1 MIDPALDQAF
11 GIGIGIGEA
20 RVRFPTTLDR
30 LIHLRA
36 LPNLGGLASTG
47 LTYIATHANER
58 HYKAGEL
65 VYRPEEPVTAV
76 HLIVEGGIRVEQ
88 EGLHLFDAV
97 PPFATGFFPVIA
109 KSPVGQKATALEATV
124 TLEISQTDLFEILED
139 DFGSL
144 ENGLRQQSRRLA
156 ETQRE
161 LESRGLL
168 TRSEPEER
176 PYPEEPLDFIE
187 RLELTRRGPFSTVNL
202 EPLVQLAR
210 LAEEVRYEP
219 GDVLWEAG
227 EASTWGARIVY
238 GVVSCTSVERNFR
251 MGPDS
256 SVGMIESNGHMP
268 RSYRAVAET
277 RVVALTE
284 RSDVFLDVLEDH
296 PMVALGLLKFM
307 ATALIDNSL
316 RLARAR
322 LTDPSEGRPEAE

>member
-11 GIGIGIGEA
+11 QIGMGEA

-30 LIHLRA
+30 LIHLRT
-36 LPNLGGLASTG
+36 LPNLGSLASSG
-47 LTYIATHANER
+47 LTYIAAHANER
-58 HYKAGEL
+58 HYEAGEL
-65 VYRPEEPVTAV
+65 VYRPEEPVTTV

-97 PPFATGFFPVIA
+97 PPFAMGFFPVIA
-109 KSPVGQKATALEATV
+109 KSPVGQKATALEPTV
-124 TLEISQTDLFEILED
+124 TLEISQTDLFEIFED
-139 DFGSL
+139 DFGFL
-144 ENGLRQQSRRLA
+144 ENGLRQQSRQLA

-168 TRSEPEER
+168 KRSEPEER

-187 RLELTRRGPFSTVNL
+187 RLELTRRGPYNAVNL

-227 EASTWGARIVY
+227 EPSTWGVRIIY
-238 GVVSCTSVERNFR
+238 GVVNCTAPERSFR

-256 SVGMIESNGHMP
+256 VLGMIESNGLMP

-277 RVVALTE
+277 RVVGLTE
-284 RSDVFLDVLEDH
+284 RSDVLLDILEDH
-296 PMVALGLLKFM
+296 PMVAMGLLKFM
-307 ATALIDNSL
+307 AGALIDNSL
-316 RLARAR
+316 RIAKAR
-322 LTDPSEGRPEAE
+322 LTDPTE